1 MTNTKVS
8 AVDGKEISAAFPFES
23 KFVEV
28 EGSKI
33 HYVEEG
39 TGDPILLLHGE
50 ILFRTQPKWAG
61 RSRRT

>member
-1 MTNTKVS
+1 M
-8 AVDGKEISAAFPFES
+8 ADDKEISAAFPFES

-39 TGDPILLLHGE
+39 TGGLTSDTMAVILPG
-50 ILFRTQPKWAG
+50 
-61 RSRRT
+61 SD